1 MIIYHTDQ
9 KYTSISKLHHLS
21 EFGDQTAAVI
31 FQPLLLLPVI
41 RQDFGHLDPEPL
53 GMVQFL
59 SVTKLMDDHIIKDFR
74 WHECQQAIEIQIS
87 LTAAAAPAGML
98 CPNDNLIVVNTNDR
112 CVILYSFSEQYASFL
127 PKCFQFMLGKFFL
140 VLSGTIGQVL
150 LDPTGLTLNEPSDI
164 FYSHSFRS
172 ANDDI
177 AIMLNLNCD
186 GFPVTADNTVLYR
199 KSHVI

>member
-21 EFGDQTAAVI
+21 EFGNQTAAVI

-87 LTAAAAPAGML
+87 LTAAAAPAGVL
-98 CPNDNLIVVNTNDR
+98 RPNGNLI
-112 CVILYSFSEQYASFL
+112 IGYSDKRSIVLNPFRNQCASFL
-127 PKCFQFMLGKFFL
+127 PKCFQFQIGKLLL
-140 VLSGTIGQVL
+140 VLGGTIGQVL
-150 LDPTGLTLNEPSDI
+150 LDPTGLALNEPSDI

-186 GFPVTADNTVLYR
+186 GFPVTPDNTVLYR